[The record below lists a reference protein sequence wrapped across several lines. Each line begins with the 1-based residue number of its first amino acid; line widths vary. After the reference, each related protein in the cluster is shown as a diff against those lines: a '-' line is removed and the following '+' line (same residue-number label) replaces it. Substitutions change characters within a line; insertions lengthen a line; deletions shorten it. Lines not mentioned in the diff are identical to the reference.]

1 MRILGLDASLASTGW
16 NIITDEDE
24 ILACDKICTDA
35 KSNTEIERIYIIA
48 NRIKELIKVNSVDVV
63 VAEDQFF
70 SKNPKTGLTL
80 SRLMGAIMY
89 ICQDV
94 DVQLELLTPT
104 QARKILTGNGNL
116 KKVDV
121 AEFIRKNYI
130 DLGEYSDREAI
141 TKGIEKTSDKYDSLA
156 VSLAWNKLNK
166 LNKKYGTNK

>member
-24 ILACDKICTDA
+24 ILACDKICTYA

-63 VAEDQFF
+63 VIENQFF
-70 SKNPKTGLTL
+70 GNNARTGLTL
-80 SRLMGAIMY
+80 SKLMGAIMY
-89 ICQDV
+89 VCQDV
-94 DVQLELLTPT
+94 DVRLELLTPT

-130 DLGEYSDREAI
+130 DLGEYSDREAK